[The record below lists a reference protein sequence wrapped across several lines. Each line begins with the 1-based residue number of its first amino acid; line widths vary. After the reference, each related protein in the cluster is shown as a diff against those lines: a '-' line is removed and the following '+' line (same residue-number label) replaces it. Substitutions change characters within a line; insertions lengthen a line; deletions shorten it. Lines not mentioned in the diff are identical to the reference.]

1 MAKIF
6 ALHAEDKG
14 SIPLNS
20 KINKAWRNLVDA
32 LDLGSNGAIRKGSS
46 PLAFIAIKNL

>member
-1 MAKIF
+1 MF

-20 KINKAWRNLVDA
+20 I
-32 LDLGSNGAIRKGSS
+32 DLWSGEIGKRIR
-46 PLAFIAIKNL
+46 FRI